1 MQCKLGYLKSEKGNS
16 NCITSSV
23 KSLKSNEISKKLKNS
38 LTVEILKYAG
48 CRQDVYFLMLIL
60 SKNSQR
66 LVIKSRHVLEPV
78 FEEGSLVIERYLSGD
93 KECI

>member
-1 MQCKLGYLKSEKGNS
+1 MVLQFDGWEFLLP
-16 NCITSSV
+16 TRHSV
-23 KSLKSNEISKKLKNS
+23 HGESLI
-38 LTVEILKYAG
+38 VEILKYAG
-48 CRQDVYFLMLIL
+48 FRQDVYFLMLIL

-66 LVIKSRHVLEPV
+66 LVIESRHVLEPV